1 MIAGREPENLYWIDM
16 FPDSLSWEDCL
27 VCSPTSKW
35 NNGRK
40 VVQCFTFQVKTMNST
55 NFESLYYIY
64 YMKYTYFC
72 SLLSCSPDLVILGEY
87 ERVCHPILAL
97 QTKISI
103 ANKMGWR
110 VWPIDS
116 QRHLSVSK
124 LFSLKSKS
132 NPAVTATTGGVD
144 WLRCCLFTT
153 TNYCFGKNGHL
164 CSQGIDG
171 VTPQVVVW
179 CWQSQRA

>member
-1 MIAGREPENLYWIDM
+1 MWTRKGWRHFSVLICLCYCTCNISCYESSSEIYSMEIKI
-16 FPDSLSWEDCL
+16 SLSL
-27 VCSPTSKW
+27 S
-35 NNGRK
+35 
-40 VVQCFTFQVKTMNST
+40 FH
-55 NFESLYYIY
+55 Y
-64 YMKYTYFC
+64 YMKYIYFC
-72 SLLSCSPDLVILGEY
+72 SSLSCSPDLVILGEY
-87 ERVCHPILAL
+87 ERVCHRILAL

-132 NPAVTATTGGVD
+132 NPAVKSVTATTGGAD
-144 WLRCCLFTT
+144 WLRRCLFTT

-164 CSQGIDG
+164 CSRGIG
-171 VTPQVVVW
+171 GFTPQVVVW
-179 CWQSQRA
+179 CWKSQRA